1 MSWQSLTD
9 GPVIILARP
18 ASSWV
23 CFWQLPCSSGRGVE
37 ELKRAA
43 LKRFVEYGILLPMA
57 LIYIL
62 IRQAIRGFMNWPA
75 AAKGFFLGFTVAM
88 ISLLVF
94 VDWVLV

>member
-1 MSWQSLTD
+1 
-9 GPVIILARP
+9 
-18 ASSWV
+18 
-23 CFWQLPCSSGRGVE
+23 
-37 ELKRAA
+37 
-43 LKRFVEYGILLPMA
+43 MA

-62 IRQAIRGFMNWPA
+62 ICQAIRGFMNWPA

>member
-1 MSWQSLTD
+1 M
-9 GPVIILARP
+9 
-18 ASSWV
+18 
-23 CFWQLPCSSGRGVE
+23 E

-62 IRQAIRGFMNWPA
+62 IRQAIKGFMEWPA
-75 AAKGFFLGFTVAM
+75 EAKGFFLGFTVAM